1 MGAPGGAAFMGQSFS
16 MLAKGLKEAFSHW
29 GKVGFHKGLPTVKDI
44 PLLIKALS
52 LNGPGIADEAHSALV
67 WLSGGDLGR
76 EARAWSA
83 WWKTYGAELAR
94 READEKAARDLFL
107 NVKRD
112 ILTGRWDAVGRALS
126 AKLRGRARPD
136 ELQKFLVGS
145 AALLR
150 KVYRDARVRELRLDG
165 DSGTLAV
172 DWGKSG
178 FEFTET
184 EIVRQAGA
192 WKFARAPWGRRV
204 VRQAQAEVKTNGI
217 PLRAHYR
224 EPVFGSGD
232 VIDWMVLIGGVVFFL
247 FAFIITAIFAAWY
260 VSAPLAGALVIS
272 LVYALLRGRGRKGKR
287 KRRAGRGRAR
297 TAGMTRGGA

>member
-1 MGAPGGAAFMGQSFS
+1 MGQSFS
-16 MLAKGLKEAFSHW
+16 MLAKGLKEAFGHW

-44 PLLIKALS
+44 PVLIKALA

-76 EARAWSA
+76 DPAAWSA

-94 READEKAARDLFL
+94 READENAARDLFL

-126 AKLRGRARPD
+126 ARLRARARPD
-136 ELQKFLVGS
+136 ELERFLVGS

-150 KVYRDARVRELRLDG
+150 KVYRAARVKELRLDG
-165 DSGTLAV
+165 DSGTLV
-172 DWGKSG
+172 IDWGKSG
-178 FEFTET
+178 FEFTE
-184 EIVRQAGA
+184 IALVREGGA

-204 VRQAQAEVKTNGI
+204 VRQAQAEVRTNGI
-217 PLRAHYR
+217 PLRARYR

-232 VIDWMVLIGGVVFFL
+232 VLDWMVLIGGVVFFF

-272 LVYALLRGRGRKGKR
+272 LACALARGRGRKGKR
-287 KRRAGRGRAR
+287 KRRAAGRRRAR
-297 TAGMTRGGA
+297 TAGIARGGA